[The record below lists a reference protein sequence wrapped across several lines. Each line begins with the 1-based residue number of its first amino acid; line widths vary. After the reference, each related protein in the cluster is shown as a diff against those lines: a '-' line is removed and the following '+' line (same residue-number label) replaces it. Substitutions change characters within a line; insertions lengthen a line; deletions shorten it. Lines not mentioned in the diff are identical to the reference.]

1 MEDLMKKNKEIEEWQ
16 NWFDKR
22 LEQKLKKQEEAVK
35 NQLDSYNE
43 KSTNNFAIQET
54 RMDQRFE
61 KMEALLNSI
70 QGKLESN
77 NKVADTKL
85 ET

>member
-1 MEDLMKKNKEIEEWQ
+1 
-16 NWFDKR
+16 
-22 LEQKLKKQEEAVK
+22 
-35 NQLDSYNE
+35 
-43 KSTNNFAIQET
+43 
-54 RMDQRFE
+54 MDYRFE

-85 ET
+85 ETLSTAVRALQKCSSSQQSSIQILQENLLDEFEEANNGKYRC